1 MSKNMSLHAR
11 YAEVSELSGISEE
24 VIRRVYKATRTSLV
38 ASLKRGEKATLPGI
52 CTINASVRNR
62 INIGGEQESYIKL
75 KATPSSA
82 LTTELDKLSGFES
95 AEEKEAEQR
104 EEEERL
110 KILNIK
116 QPVIT
121 VRTKQINALL

>member
-1 MSKNMSLHAR
+1 M
-11 YAEVSELSGISEE
+11 
-24 VIRRVYKATRTSLV
+24 
-38 ASLKRGEKATLPGI
+38 
-52 CTINASVRNR
+52 
-62 INIGGEQESYIKL
+62 

-82 LTTELDKLSGFES
+82 LATELDKLSGFES